1 MLVVRTKLADEDL
14 LDIWF
19 YVGADDMDAAD
30 RLLDQID
37 TRCDS
42 LGQYPEKG
50 VQRDALMPG
59 MRSILTGN
67 YVIFY
72 RVHRDRVEILRILHG
87 SRDFPSIF

>member
-37 TRCDS
+37 TRCDNLS
-42 LGQYPEKG
+42 QYPQKG

-59 MRSILTGN
+59 MRSILEGN

-72 RVHRDRVEILRILHG
+72 QVNGDRVEILRILHG

>member
-19 YVGADDMDAAD
+19 YVGADDMGAAD

-37 TRCDS
+37 IRCDS
-42 LGQYPEKG
+42 LGPYPQKG
-50 VQRDALMPG
+50 LQRDALMPG
-59 MRSILTGN
+59 MRSILEGN

-72 RVHRDRVEILRILHG
+72 RVNGDRVEILRILHG

>member
-14 LDIWF
+14 LEIWF
-19 YVGADDMDAAD
+19 YIAADEMEAAD

-37 TRCDS
+37 ARCEG
-42 LGQYPEKG
+42 LGEYPEKG
-50 VQRDALMPG
+50 VQRDGLMPG
-59 MRSILTGN
+59 MRSLPEGN

-72 RVHRDRVEILRILHG
+72 RINGDRVEILRVLHG